1 MSDGGNIECLGQVRI
16 DGKPFVKTSV
26 NGKDFGQL
34 SPRDAMNMGTRFIM
48 AAIEAE
54 RDAGIVRWMLD
65 DGKTED
71 EIGRFLTELRS
82 HRDSAD
88 PDLDA
93 CLKHPR
99 FPS

>member
-1 MSDGGNIECLGQVRI
+1 MASGGNIECQGMVRI
-16 DGKPFVKTSV
+16 DGKPFVRTRI

-34 SPRDAMNMGTRFIM
+34 APRDAMAMGTRFIM

-54 RDAGIVRWMLD
+54 RDAGVVRGMLD
-65 DGKTED
+65 ED
-71 EIGRFLTELRS
+71 RTPEAINAVLDTMRS
-82 HRDSAD
+82 YRDSAD

-93 CLKHPR
+93 SIKRPD